1 LRGSGLG
8 IAPSRL
14 CDSYIAVFGLL
25 SILYGLHA
33 TFSASN
39 KRKGE
44 IAMANMDEVSM
55 GARRSVLALGI
66 AAISI
71 VLLIVIG
78 VAGENAGTNTRQ
90 ANVESPY
97 SR

>member
-1 LRGSGLG
+1 
-8 IAPSRL
+8 
-14 CDSYIAVFGLL
+14 
-25 SILYGLHA
+25 
-33 TFSASN
+33 
-39 KRKGE
+39 
-44 IAMANMDEVSM
+44 MANMDEVSM
-55 GARRSVLALGI
+55 GARRSVLALDI

-78 VAGENAGTNTRQ
+78 VADENAGTNTRQ